1 MTLER
6 ERTKYQLQNKG
17 VQKKKAAIHRVVH
30 DAGHPFPK
38 DAQGAAWP
46 LRSISCPPP
55 VLTLELVLRSRF
67 SLRLHPFFLSSSGRP
82 RTRGGVEVDDRAGRA
97 PGRAP
102 PGARASQSQTSQ
114 KLTFLTI
121 EPPNRHDA
129 PPTRITQSASNFL
142 HGRAAARAR
151 RILSRSAAHSSIYGA
166 VSHRLT
172 TRILF
177 GRALAH
183 AVYSA
188 AWGGAVSHRLT
199 SLVGRAL
206 ARTPYTLP
214 HAVAPS
220 LTTRFD
226 RGSEPMSHAHPR
238 SRPWP
243 QAHVARLASIL

>member
-1 MTLER
+1 M
-6 ERTKYQLQNKG
+6 
-17 VQKKKAAIHRVVH
+17 
-30 DAGHPFPK
+30 
-38 DAQGAAWP
+38 QG
-46 LRSISCPPP
+46 
-55 VLTLELVLRSRF
+55 
-67 SLRLHPFFLSSSGRP
+67 GRP
-82 RTRGGVEVDDRAGRA
+82 GGLHAG
-97 PGRAP
+97 P
-102 PGARASQSQTSQ
+102 ARRESASQSQTSQ

-226 RGSEPMSHAHPR
+226 RGSTTPLGRALYRRR
-238 SRPWP
+238 SPAWLMKELPCDGNPATNGMASCAAARP
-243 QAHVARLASIL
+243 A

>member
-1 MTLER
+1 M
-6 ERTKYQLQNKG
+6 
-17 VQKKKAAIHRVVH
+17 A
-30 DAGHPFPK
+30 
-38 DAQGAAWP
+38 
-46 LRSISCPPP
+46 
-55 VLTLELVLRSRF
+55 
-67 SLRLHPFFLSSSGRP
+67 
-82 RTRGGVEVDDRAGRA
+82 RARA
-97 PGRAP
+97 AP

-226 RGSEPMSHAHPR
+226 RGSEPTSHAHPR

-243 QAHVARLASIL
+243 QAHVALLRDPGTSNTPRTRLTEWAEMGIVFDPDAAARNLTSPAIH